1 MIDWLLL
8 AATLPSAPSALRVR
22 VWRSLR
28 ATGCAPLRDG
38 VYLLPAEAP
47 TAPDLHALEATI
59 AEAGADSHLLALRA
73 RDAEQEAGF
82 LALFDRSAA
91 YGELAQKLKAARAT
105 SRHAAPAEQ
114 RQLLRTLERQLEAIV
129 AVDFFPGEAKDDT
142 ERGLAT
148 LAGEIHRR
156 QSPGEPSP
164 SGGAVGRLT
173 REAFAG
179 KVWATRKR
187 PWIDRLA
194 TAWLV
199 RRFVDDQATF
209 VWLDAGSKPPRG
221 ALGFDF
227 DGARFTH
234 VGDKVTFEVVAEAF
248 GLRDDPGVERV
259 GQLVHYVDI
268 GGIPVDEA
276 AGVEAIVRGL
286 HSRHADDDALLA
298 AALPLFD
305 SLYAALGAPR

>member
-1 MIDWLLL
+1 MIDWLVL

-38 VYLLPAEAP
+38 VYLLPAVAA
-47 TAPDLHALEATI
+47 TASELRALETTI
-59 AEAGADSHLLALRA
+59 ADAGADSHLLSLRA
-73 RDAEQEAGF
+73 RDAAQESAF
-82 LALFDRSAA
+82 VALFDRSTA
-91 YGELAQKLKAARAT
+91 YAEYAQKLKGARAAV
-105 SRHAAPAEQ
+105 RRPEPAEQ
-114 RQLLRTLERQLEAIV
+114 RQTLRALERQLESIV
-129 AVDFFPGEAKDDT
+129 AIDFFPGKGKDDA

-148 LAGEIHRR
+148 LAAEIHRR
-156 QSPGEPSP
+156 QSTGELSP
-164 SGGAVGRLT
+164 VDGAVERLAG
-173 REAFAG
+173 EAFSG

-187 PWIDRLA
+187 PWVDRLA

-199 RRFVDDQATF
+199 RRFVDPDARF
-209 VWLDAGSKPPRG
+209 VWLDPGKKPQRG

-234 VGDKVTFEVVAEAF
+234 IGDKVTFEVVADTF
-248 GLRDDPGVERV
+248 GLRDDPGIECV
-259 GQLVHYVDI
+259 GELVHYLDV

-276 AGVEAIVRGL
+276 AGVEAMVRGL
-286 HSRHADDDALLA
+286 HAQHESDDDLLA

-305 SLYAALGAPR
+305 SLYAALGTTR